1 MKKHLSFCLVV
12 LFLLMLL
19 PVCPSRAE
27 VAAPEIVYF
36 EDGSYIVFTVEEYS
50 TRAANTKSGIRNGK
64 LYDPNGGAV
73 ATLTVHGTFRY
84 DGTTVTCTASTYT
97 HQIHNS
103 SWSLSSGSA
112 SKSGNTATAKGIFA
126 RKVLGITV
134 DSKTLTV
141 SLSCDKNGNLS

>member
-1 MKKHLSFCLVV
+1 MKKVLSILFAA
-12 LFLLMLL
+12 LFLLMLI
-19 PVCPSRAE
+19 PSAPAKAE
-27 VAAPEIVYF
+27 TTTDVVYF
-36 EDGSYIVFTVEEYS
+36 EDGSYVVTVLQEYS
-50 TRAANTKSGIRNGK
+50 TRSSNQKTASKSST

-84 DGTTVTCTASTYT
+84 DGTTVTCTASSYTY
-97 HQIHNS
+97 QIHNS
-103 SWSLSSGSA
+103 SWSFSSGSA
-112 SKSGNTATAKGIFA
+112 SKSGNTATAKGTFA

>member
-1 MKKHLSFCLVV
+1 MKKVLSILFAA
-12 LFLLMLL
+12 LFLLMLI
-19 PVCPSRAE
+19 PSAPAKAE
-27 VAAPEIVYF
+27 TTTDVVYF
-36 EDGSYIVFTVEEYS
+36 EDGSYVVTVLQEYS
-50 TRAANTKSGIRNGK
+50 TRSSNQKTASKSST
-64 LYDPNGGAV
+64 LHDPNGGSV
-73 ATLTVHGTFRY
+73 ATLTVRGTFRY
-84 DGTTVTCTASTYT
+84 DGTTATCTASTYT

-112 SKSGNTATAKGIFA
+112 SKSGNTATAKGTFA